1 MQKPVRVGIVGCGNI
16 FKAYVEGSRPFEL
29 LELAAVADLDTERA
43 RAAAEQFG
51 IPKACSV
58 AELLSDESIEL
69 VINLTVPRAHAEVN
83 LSALAAGKH
92 VYCEKPFAL
101 DLAQAKQVL
110 AEAQARKLA
119 IGCAPDTFLGGGLQ
133 TCRKLIDDGA
143 IGAPVAAVAF
153 MASRGPEGWHP
164 NPDFFYQRG
173 GGPMLD
179 MGPYY
184 LTALVHL
191 LGPIRRV
198 AGSVRASFSERI
210 AGAEAIRGKR
220 LPVEVPT
227 HQSGA
232 IEFESGAIATVIMSF
247 DVAAHNLPRLEVYGA
262 EGSMRVPDPNTH
274 GGTVEIKK
282 RGESEWQAEP
292 LTHSDKVARGIGAA
306 DMAYAVR
313 SGRSFRAS
321 GELATHVLE
330 AMLAF
335 EQSAL
340 SGKHVNIE
348 TRAVQPTPLP
358 VGLAAGHLDE

>member
-1 MQKPVRVGIVGCGNI
+1 MAKPGRFGSIGCGNI
-16 FKAYVEGSRPFEL
+16 FKAYAEGSRPFEL
-29 LELAAVADLDTERA
+29 LELAACADLDLERA
-43 RAAAEQFG
+43 RAAAEKFG

-58 AELLSDESIEL
+58 GELLGDDSIEL
-69 VINLTVPRAHAEVN
+69 VVNLTVPRAHAEVN
-83 LSALAAGKH
+83 LGALEAGKH

-101 DLAQAKQVL
+101 ELSEARRVL
-110 AEAQARKLA
+110 AEAARRKLL

-143 IGAPVAAVAF
+143 IGTPVAAVAF

-191 LGPIRRV
+191 LGPIQCV
-198 AGSVRASFSERI
+198 SGAVRASFAERV
-210 AGAEAIRGKR
+210 AGAEAIRGKK

-227 HQSGA
+227 HQTGA

-247 DVAAHNLPRLEVYGA
+247 DVAAHSLPRLEIYGS

-282 RGESEWQAEP
+282 RGESEWQSQP
-292 LTHSDKVARGIGAA
+292 LTHSDQVARGIGAA
-306 DMAYAVR
+306 DLAYALR
-313 SGRSFRAS
+313 YGRSLRPS
-321 GELATHVLE
+321 GELAAHVLE

-335 EQSAL
+335 EQSSAQR
-340 SGKHVNIE
+340 KHVSVESRIL
-348 TRAVQPTPLP
+348 QPKPLP
-358 VGLAAGHLDE
+358 LGLAPGRLDE